1 MIAGS
6 PNRRSCG
13 PLAPYVPKFG
23 GDSARH
29 GRSLPLSAGDGYGC
43 PSSVQSII
51 SSQEEYEA
59 AESHLRT
66 QRTTRVEGDADPFL
80 AKSGAPLRN
89 RPGSRPARTRPVR
102 PASAPSASRRRGPAG
117 PVPGCARPRRGPH
130 AAPCRWRA
138 GPLRAKA
145 ARSTWTVSFPEA
157 RIPVWLALELWLKDP
172 AIALADTT
180 EPTDVEWGWCGLSVF
195 SQAPADGHALGRR
208 PEGNRE
214 LAHHIRKGT

>member
-13 PLAPYVPKFG
+13 PLAPYVPTFG

-29 GRSLPLSAGDGYGC
+29 GRSLPLLVLGGRHVSRAMQTH
-43 PSSVQSII
+43 SSPHPAV
-51 SSQEEYEA
+51 
-59 AESHLRT
+59 LCGT
-66 QRTTRVEGDADPFL
+66 G
-80 AKSGAPLRN
+80 
-89 RPGSRPARTRPVR
+89 PGSRPARTRPVR
-102 PASAPSASRRRGPAG
+102 PAPAPSASRRRGPAA
-117 PVPGCARPRRGPH
+117 PVPGCEWPRRGPH
-130 AAPCRWRA
+130 AAPCRWWA

-145 ARSTWTVSFPEA
+145 ARSTWTVSFPGA
-157 RIPVWLALELWLKDP
+157 RIQVWLALDLWLKDP

-180 EPTDVEWGWCGLSVF
+180 EPTDVERGWCGWSVF

-214 LAHHIRKGT
+214 LAQHIRKGT